1 MSKYDRINYI
11 KSNDNFNQ
19 ILTVGET
26 VLWHGKPKK
35 SAFVLNK
42 VLTMLPIAALW
53 LAFDSVFIVSFIA
66 SGDFLSMLWFIIP
79 FFALHLMP
87 VWIWLSNV
95 ITAKKKWENTSYI
108 ITDKRIIIQS
118 GFIGLD
124 YQTIYYKDIK
134 NVRLQVG
141 AVDKLLKVGD
151 IYLDCNVGVSQGLFD
166 IENPYEI
173 YPKIQKTIMDIQTD
187 MHYPNNLRPDQNDGY
202 QTKYNSNF

>member
-1 MSKYDRINYI
+1 MSKYDSVGYTT
-11 KSNDNFNQ
+11 SDNNFQ
-19 ILTVGET
+19 KILTEGES

-35 SAFVLNK
+35 SAFVINK
-42 VLTMLPIAALW
+42 ALTMLPFALLW
-53 LAFDSVFIVSFIA
+53 LGFDSIFIVAFVA
-66 SGDFLSMLWFIIP
+66 SGEFLQMLWFIIP

-95 ITAKKKWENTSYI
+95 LTAKKKWENTSYI

-141 AVDKLLKVGD
+141 VIDKMLKVGD
-151 IYLDCNVGVSQGLFD
+151 VYLDCNVGVSQGLLD

-202 QTKYNSNF
+202 QTKYNSKF